1 MSIDP
6 EVQSFV
12 LQLGNMKRYTEKQVQ
27 LIQSKVTLQVLRGM
41 ILANPVDLGRM
52 RAGWVVS
59 VGEPSSWVP
68 DESITDKSRG
78 TGAEG
83 RKRLVDG
90 QTELRRLSAIPL
102 GTPTY
107 VVNNVEYSGWVNL
120 RHPNKAG
127 FVEAVVAM
135 VEAQFATEDGESK

>member
-1 MSIDP
+1 MRIDP
-6 EVQSFV
+6 EVQSFSV
-12 LQLGNMKRYTEKQVQ
+12 QLSNMKRYTERQIQ
-27 LIQSKVTLQVLRGM
+27 LVQSKVTLQVLRGV

-59 VGEPSSWVP
+59 VGEPSSWAP
-68 DESITDKSRG
+68 DESVTDKSRG
-78 TGAEG
+78 VGLEG
-83 RKRLVDG
+83 QKRLVDG
-90 QTELRRLSAIPL
+90 QIELRRLSAIPI

-107 VVNNVEYSGWVNL
+107 VCNNVEYSGWVNL

-135 VEAQFATEDGESK
+135 VEAQFTSGGGETK